1 MDEAFTTRLHAL
13 LAANPRICDNGCA
26 LAVWNPPGVY
36 PRLVPKT
43 VSYQPTPEEI
53 TRIYQLTLF
62 IQEHLPDPPTSQGGW
77 LRVGSYGAKHCFEK
91 MPWKDGTNTY
101 VSNTEGM
108 VAMMLC
114 GYVPKWNK
122 KDPQDPNCVFSVR
135 AKAWR
140 TMATEAYRRFNERS
154 QRRQTQPSPC

>member
-13 LAANPRICDNGCA
+13 LAANPRICDEGCA

-43 VSYQPTPEEI
+43 VSYQPTPEEM
-53 TRIYQLTLF
+53 TRIYQLTLY
-62 IQEHLPDPPTSQGGW
+62 IKEHLGDPPTTPHGRM
-77 LRVGSYGAKHCFEK
+77 LVGSYGWKHILEK
-91 MPWKDGTNTY
+91 LPWKDGTNTY

-108 VAMMLC
+108 VAMMML
-114 GYVPKWNK
+114 GYEPRWS
-122 KDPQDPNCVFSVR
+122 KDPQNPNCVFSISRRVGR
-135 AKAWR
+135 PLAD
-140 TMATEAYRRFNERS
+140 EAYRRFNERN

>member
-43 VSYQPTPEEI
+43 VSYQPTPEEM
-53 TRIYQLTLF
+53 TRIYQLTLY
-62 IQEHLPDPPTSQGGW
+62 IKEHLGDPPTTPHGRM
-77 LRVGSYGAKHCFEK
+77 LVGSYGWKHILEK
-91 MPWKDGTNTY
+91 LPWKDGTNTY

-108 VAMMLC
+108 VAMMML
-114 GYVPKWNK
+114 GYEPRWS
-122 KDPQDPNCVFSVR
+122 KDPQSPNCVFSISRKVGR
-135 AKAWR
+135 PLAD
-140 TMATEAYRRFNERS
+140 EAYRRFNERS